1 MARPGMV
8 VVAALVVPLT
18 FGAAAAEVVRTS
30 EAAFRITVIAS
41 GLESPWG
48 VAALPDGRLI
58 VTEKPGRVRLV
69 GTDGRLSPPL
79 AGAPPTVANRQGG
92 MLDVVLHPRFAEN
105 GFVYLCHVAAG
116 EGGTSSTIT
125 RLRLAGDRLEA
136 PRTILTV
143 TPRVA
148 NGFHFGCRMAFG
160 RDGMLY
166 AGFGDR
172 FQMERSQDL
181 GDLNGKIIRVTD
193 EGAVP
198 ADNPFVGRAGAR
210 PEIWSYGHRNIQG
223 LLVDPATGALWA
235 HEHGPQGGDE
245 VNLIRRGANYG
256 WPRATHGVNYG
267 GAPITEHRSLPGME
281 DPLKVWGPTS
291 IAPSGFAVVTGP
303 AFPAWQ
309 GNLLVGALRD
319 RSLIRLVRAG
329 ERIVGEER
337 IPMFGERI
345 RDVRVLPDGR
355 VLLLTDSRE
364 GAIWRLDPAS

>member
-1 MARPGMV
+1 MFRTAVLALPIL
-8 VVAALVVPLT
+8 AAGLP
-18 FGAAAAEVVRTS
+18 AAAEVVRTDQ
-30 EAAFRITVIAS
+30 ATFRISVIAS
-41 GLESPWG
+41 GLDSPWG

-79 AGAPPTVANRQGG
+79 PGTPATVANRQGG

-105 GFVYLCHVAAG
+105 GFVYLCHVTVG
-116 EGGTSSTIT
+116 EGGTGSTIT
-125 RLRLAGDRLEA
+125 RLRLANERFEA
-136 PRTILTV
+136 PRTILSV

-198 ADNPFVGRAGAR
+198 PDNPFVGRAGAR
-210 PEIWSYGHRNIQG
+210 AEIWSYGHRNIQG
-223 LLVDPATGALWA
+223 LIVDPASGQVWA

-267 GAPITEHRSLPGME
+267 GAPITQNRSLPGME
-281 DPLKVWGPTS
+281 DAQKVWVPS
-291 IAPSGFAVVTGP
+291 IAPSGFAAVSGG
-303 AFPAWQ
+303 AFPNWQ
-309 GNLLVGALRD
+309 GNLLVGALGD
-319 RSLIRLVRAG
+319 RALVRLTRQG
-329 ERIVGEER
+329 ERIVAEER

-364 GAIWRLDPAS
+364 GAIWRLDPA